1 MHQRSNLIRPMI
13 TKILIFNGKEP
24 LAHNS
29 AHIDI
34 KVRQLGCR
42 AQITAFQADIGSPNE
57 RNDGKYLQGVNTRHI
72 LIRCDST

>member
-1 MHQRSNLIRPMI
+1 MI
-13 TKILIFNGKEP
+13 TKLLIFNGKEP

-34 KVRQLGCR
+34 IVRQLGCG
-42 AQITAFQADIGSPNE
+42 AQITAFQADIASPNE
-57 RNDGKYLQGVNTRHI
+57 RNDGKYLLEVNTRHI